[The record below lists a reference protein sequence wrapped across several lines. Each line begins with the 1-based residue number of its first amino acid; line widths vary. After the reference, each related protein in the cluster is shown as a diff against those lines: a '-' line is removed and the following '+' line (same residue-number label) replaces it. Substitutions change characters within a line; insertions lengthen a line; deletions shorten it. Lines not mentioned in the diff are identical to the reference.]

1 MENMEILRGDI
12 FFMKQDNFAEPGVQ
26 AGERP
31 VVVVSNNKMNATS
44 PSCIIVPLTTADKK
58 PLPTHCTVKALV
70 PSTALCE
77 NVRAVSNTRLT
88 SFVRCCSEEELERLD
103 KALAAALALTSD
115 PAEQVTKAAD
125 PAKELAFKAQELK
138 LQIMATDNKAL
149 TMERDFYRQ
158 QYRELLDRLIK

>member
-1 MENMEILRGDI
+1 MEVIEILRGDI
-12 FFMKQDNFAEPGVQ
+12 FFMKQDNFVEPGIS

-31 VVVVSNNKMNATS
+31 VVVVSNDKINATS

-58 PLPTHCTVKALV
+58 DLPTHCTVKALV

-77 NVRAVSNTRLT
+77 NVRAVSKSRLA
-88 SFVRCCSEEELERLD
+88 SFVRCCSEEELARLD
-103 KALAAALALTSD
+103 KALAAALALTSA

-125 PAKELAFKAQELK
+125 PDKELAVMTME
-138 LQIMATDNKAL
+138 NRAL
-149 TMERDFYRQ
+149 TMERDFYRR

>member
-1 MENMEILRGDI
+1 MENIEILRGDI
-12 FFMKQDNFAEPGVQ
+12 FFMKQDNFAEPGVS

-58 PLPTHCTVKALV
+58 PLPTHCTIKALV
-70 PSTALCE
+70 PST
-77 NVRAVSNTRLT
+77 
-88 SFVRCCSEEELERLD
+88 
-103 KALAAALALTSD
+103 ALTSD

-125 PAKELAFKAQELK
+125 PAAELAFITLENK

-149 TMERDFYRQ
+149 TMERDFYRR

>member
-12 FFMKQDNFAEPGVQ
+12 WYIKQDNFVEPGTS

-44 PSCIIVPLTTADKK
+44 SSCIIVPLTTADKK

-88 SFVRCCSEEELERLD
+88 SFVRCCSEEELARLD
-103 KALAAALALTSD
+103 KALATALALTSD
-115 PAEQVTKAAD
+115 PAEQVAKAAD
-125 PAKELAFKAQELK
+125 PDKELAVMTME
-138 LQIMATDNKAL
+138 NRAL

>member
-1 MENMEILRGDI
+1 MENIEILRGDI
-12 FFMKQDNFAEPGVQ
+12 FFMKQDNFAEPGVS

-77 NVRAVSNTRLT
+77 NVRTVNNTRLT
-88 SFVRCCSEEELERLD
+88 SFVRCCSEEELARLD
-103 KALAAALALTSD
+103 KALATALALTSD

-125 PAKELAFKAQELK
+125 PDKELAVMTME
-138 LQIMATDNKAL
+138 NRAL
-149 TMERDFYRQ
+149 TMERDFYRR